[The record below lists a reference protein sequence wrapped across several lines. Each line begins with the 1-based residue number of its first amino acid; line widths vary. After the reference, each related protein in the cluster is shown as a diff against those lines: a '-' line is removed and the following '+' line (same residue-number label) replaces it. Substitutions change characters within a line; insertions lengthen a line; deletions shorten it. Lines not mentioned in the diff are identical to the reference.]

1 MSIGKSPRASR
12 RRFSTALISS
22 LPVKGIS
29 TATSS
34 NSHCTA
40 PGEGSTASAPSTMVE
55 SSTGS
60 AGLQMSVATRDMQVN
75 SQDLNKAVL
84 IAGPTASGK
93 SALALQLAQMR
104 DAVIINADSMQ
115 VYRDLRIITARPTV
129 DEEARVPHRL
139 YGHVDAAVNF
149 SAGSWVADAA
159 VALAE
164 VRAQNRLPIFVGG
177 SGLYFKAL
185 TRGLSAVPPIPV
197 DIREGVRA
205 RLDRD
210 GVEALHAALA
220 LRDPASAERLKPRDR
235 TRIARALEVV
245 EATGRSLTSWH
256 RDGLPPLL
264 PPGRFNALF
273 LEPDRE
279 ALYARIDA
287 RFAAMLK
294 AGALDEV
301 GRLASRKLDPLL
313 PAMKAHGVPPLIRHL
328 RGEISLDEATVI
340 GAADTRH
347 YAKRQFT
354 WFRHQLPEFE
364 WVKPEAAGKWLEAV
378 IPGCEANPE
387 SRDSG

>member
-1 MSIGKSPRASR
+1 MAR
-12 RRFSTALISS
+12 
-22 LPVKGIS
+22 
-29 TATSS
+29 
-34 NSHCTA
+34 
-40 PGEGSTASAPSTMVE
+40 APSTTVE
-55 SSTGS
+55 SSAGS
-60 AGLQMSVATRDMQVN
+60 AGLQMRVGKRDMQVN
-75 SQDLNKAVL
+75 SRENSKAVL

-115 VYRDLRIITARPTV
+115 VYRDLRIITARPTPK
-129 DEEARVPHRL
+129 EETAVPHRL

-159 VALAE
+159 KVLDE

-197 DIREGVRA
+197 EIREGVRA

-210 GVEALHAALA
+210 GVEALHAELA
-220 LRDPASAERLKPRDR
+220 RRDPASAERLKPRDR

-245 EATGRSLTSWH
+245 EATGRSLTDWH

-264 PPGRFNALF
+264 PQGTFNALF
-273 LEPDRE
+273 LAPDRD

-287 RFAAMLK
+287 RFEAMLE
-294 AGALDEV
+294 AGALAEV
-301 GRLASRKLDPLL
+301 AKLAARGLDPLL
-313 PAMKAHGVPPLIRHL
+313 PAMKAHGVPALIRHL
-328 RGEISLDEATVI
+328 NGEITLEEAAEI
-340 GAADTRH
+340 GRADTRH

-364 WVKPEAAGKWLEAV
+364 WVRPEAARGWLGRNTA
-378 IPGCEANPE
+378 A
-387 SRDSG
+387 